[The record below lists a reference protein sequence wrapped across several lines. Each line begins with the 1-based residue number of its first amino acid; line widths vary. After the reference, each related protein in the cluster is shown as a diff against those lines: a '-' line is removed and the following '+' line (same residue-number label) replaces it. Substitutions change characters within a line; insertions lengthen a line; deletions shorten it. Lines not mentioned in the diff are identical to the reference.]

1 MYFNSIYIVEK
12 KELSRQIPC
21 IYLCSLVLCIV
32 NALLVLKNISIINV
46 SYMIC
51 EQLNLQLT

>member
-1 MYFNSIYIVEK
+1 MYFNSISIVEK
-12 KELSRQIPC
+12 KELLRQIPW